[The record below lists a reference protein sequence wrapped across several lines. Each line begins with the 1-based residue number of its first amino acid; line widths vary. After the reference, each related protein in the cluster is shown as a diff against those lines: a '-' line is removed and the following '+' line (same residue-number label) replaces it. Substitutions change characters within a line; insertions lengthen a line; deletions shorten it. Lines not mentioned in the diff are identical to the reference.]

1 MDIQELS
8 SRTQLGMRRLRYVIE
23 YNVLPPV
30 DVLKPGRGLARQFD
44 EFTGCCIAVAASLL
58 EMGVKRKLVEQA
70 MSVALEYRKR
80 GASPGSVFAPVL
92 QNTLGFARRATLEIG
107 DGRNLRIVS
116 DPPALTTR
124 SNTIQRMSMTWTQM
138 DTLARL
144 EEGYEPTVVVVIRLD
159 VLSRRV
165 RQLE

>member
-30 DVLKPGRGLARQFD
+30 DALKPGRGLAREFD
-44 EFTGCCIAVAASLL
+44 EFMGFCIAVAASLL

-70 MSVALEYRKR
+70 MAVALEYRKR
-80 GASPGSVFAPVL
+80 GLPPGSVIVPVL
-92 QNTLGFARRATLEIG
+92 ENTFGFARRATLEIG

-116 DPPALTTR
+116 DPSALTTGP
-124 SNTIQRMSMTWTQM
+124 NTIQPMSLAWTQM

-144 EEGYEPTVVVVIRLD
+144 ERGYEPTVVVVIRLD

-165 RQLE
+165 RQSE